1 MIIKVPYRINW
12 AGAYLDCINEP
23 VITSVIDKYIT
34 AESRSFFSKYIIVY
48 SKEFD
53 LTYKAE
59 FCPVIKEHTYN
70 SWTDYIN
77 GCIAV
82 FARNN
87 IKLTQ
92 GCQIDITNDLPSG
105 LGVSSSAAFIIS
117 IIKTICYWNK
127 LDLSDNLIAKFGYWV
142 EHNYLQIPCGRMDF
156 KAVLHEPGIWKID
169 TSTCDL
175 GADIKLDDK
184 HYSGLLIYNEQHNHS
199 VDGKFLDNVTRI
211 KEAKQN
217 TLASQFIHFEE
228 SIVDCTSWWAS
239 EKGLDE
245 NYMGACLTQS
255 MLNLKVN
262 IFNEEYHINKIDG
275 VYGEKL
281 VGSGLKG
288 AKFLLIDPKYK
299 EDIIAKY
306 NTEYKVESVE
316 I

>member
-34 AESRSFFSKYIIVY
+34 AESIGFSGEYIIVY
-48 SKEFD
+48 SKELD

-59 FCPVIKEHTYN
+59 FCPAIKKHTYN
-70 SWTDYIN
+70 SWTDYVN

-87 IKLTQ
+87 IKLTH
-92 GCQIDITNDLPSG
+92 GCQIEVSNDLPSG

-117 IIKTICYWNK
+117 IIKTICYWNN
-127 LDLSDNLIAKFGYWV
+127 LELSDNLIAKFGYWV

-184 HYSGLLIYNEQHNHS
+184 HYSGLLVYNEQHNHS
-199 VDGKFLDNVTRI
+199 ANEKFLNNVIKI
-211 KEAKQN
+211 KEAKPN

-228 SIVDCTSWWAS
+228 SIIDCTSWWAS
-239 EKGLDE
+239 KKGLDE
-245 NYMGACLTQS
+245 SYMGACLTQS

-262 IFNEEYHINKIDG
+262 VFEEQYQVCKIEG

-288 AKFLLIDPKYK
+288 ARFLLINKDYK
-299 EDIIAKY
+299 EKII
-306 NTEYKVESVE
+306 VELSKDYAVVE
-316 I
+316 CNI

>member
-1 MIIKVPYRINW
+1 MQIKVPYRINW

-23 VITSVIDKYIT
+23 VLTSTIDKYII
-34 AESRSFFSKYIIVY
+34 AESNKREDKKLSIT
-48 SKEFD
+48 SKEFSYYEVN
-53 LTYKAE
+53 LQPQSKRSYT
-59 FCPVIKEHTYN
+59 
-70 SWTDYIN
+70 WTDYVD
-77 GCIAV
+77 GCINV

-87 IKLTQ
+87 LKLNT
-92 GCQIDITNDLPSG
+92 GCDITISNDLPSG

-117 IIKTICYWNK
+117 ILKTICYWNN
-127 LDLSDNLIAKFGYWV
+127 LELSDNLIVKFGYWV

-156 KAVLHEPGIWKID
+156 KAILHEPGIWKID

-199 VDGKFLDNVTRI
+199 ADRKFLDNVTRI
-211 KEAKQN
+211 KEAKPN
-217 TLASQFIHFEE
+217 TLISQFIHFEE
-228 SIVDCTSWWAS
+228 CIVDCASWWAN
-239 EKGLDE
+239 EDGLTE
-245 NYMGACLTQS
+245 TYMGACLTQS

-262 IFNEEYHINKIDG
+262 IFEEEYHICEIDG

-288 AKFLLIDPKYK
+288 AKFLLINSDY
-299 EDIIAKY
+299 EDQIKDQLKDFNIVKC
-306 NTEYKVESVE
+306 N